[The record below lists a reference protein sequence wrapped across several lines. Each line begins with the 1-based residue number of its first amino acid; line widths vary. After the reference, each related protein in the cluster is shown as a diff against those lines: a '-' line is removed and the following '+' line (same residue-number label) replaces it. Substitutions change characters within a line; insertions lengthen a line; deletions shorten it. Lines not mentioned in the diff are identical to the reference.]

1 MKLTGPVKGTVHF
14 VYSPQ
19 NYDPRETF
27 DLIVGTIHSHYP
39 MIWAAPGLERDPGP
53 SVDDKS
59 AELPGIVYDYS
70 QTVFA
75 GDSVDMPNN
84 LKKMYIYGPSRR
96 EIP

>member
-75 GDSVDMPNN
+75 GDSVICRIF
-84 LKKMYIYGPSRR
+84 KKNVYLWT
-96 EIP
+96 